1 MNSILSRKFILIYY
15 TVNQYYPIVKKM
27 GNKALKGKKKSSD
40 DGNERKPLI
49 RNLFNKNSNRSMY
62 VDDVSIATDNSE
74 VEIEVEIATYR
85 ERLLIWSEIES
96 EELPFLYYPHPTF
109 KEPFRSWAKGTFL
122 KPLFER
128 SKYWDTLVELG
139 GNYFFSKLIN
149 SNSNTVFYTI
159 YVFNYLTSC

>member
-1 MNSILSRKFILIYY
+1 
-15 TVNQYYPIVKKM
+15 
-27 GNKALKGKKKSSD
+27 
-40 DGNERKPLI
+40 
-49 RNLFNKNSNRSMY
+49 MY
-62 VDDVSIATDNSE
+62 VDDVSIATDKSE
-74 VEIEVEIATYR
+74 VEIDRDKHFATYR
-85 ERLLIWSEIES
+85 ERLLIWSEIEY

-149 SNSNTVFYTI
+149 SNSYILYYIRV
-159 YVFNYLTSC
+159 